1 MQPGKPL
8 KPEQLY
14 QRCDPEL
21 FDFNTSAE
29 LEDQV
34 ETPGQE
40 RAVEAI
46 DFATEIELGG
56 FNLFILGPQG
66 TGRHSAVRR
75 ILRQKAAK
83 KPAADDW
90 CYVNNF
96 DNAKRPRS
104 RKKPVLHCGR
114 LR

>member
-1 MQPGKPL
+1 MQAGKPL

-29 LEDQV
+29 LEDQI

-46 DFATEIELGG
+46 NFAAEIELGG

-83 KPAADDW
+83 NQLRMTGVMSTILATR
-90 CYVNNF
+90 N
-96 DNAKRPRS
+96 S
-104 RKKPVLHCGR
+104 RAT
-114 LR
+114 